1 MSTATLSSYSREQ
14 LSDILR
20 ILKLY
25 KTSLVQIG
33 HRARLIDPKSNPEI
47 SVRIEYPTGASLE
60 DIKSFA
66 VAGLGKF
73 FGIKKIPEDIV
84 FVEVPSLIWGIRIF
98 AWDDM
103 INISFQKFA
112 NQIKNS

>member
-1 MSTATLSSYSREQ
+1 MTTDTLSSYNREQ

-33 HRARLIDPKSNPEI
+33 HRARLIDPKASNEVP
-47 SVRIEYPTGASLE
+47 VRIEYPSGAALE
-60 DIKSFA
+60 DIHSFA
-66 VAGLGKF
+66 VASLGKF
-73 FGIKKIPEDIV
+73 FEIKKIPKDIV
-84 FVEVPSLIWGIRIF
+84 FVESPSLIWGIRIF

-103 INISFQKFA
+103 VNISFQRFA
-112 NQIKNS
+112 NQIKNA